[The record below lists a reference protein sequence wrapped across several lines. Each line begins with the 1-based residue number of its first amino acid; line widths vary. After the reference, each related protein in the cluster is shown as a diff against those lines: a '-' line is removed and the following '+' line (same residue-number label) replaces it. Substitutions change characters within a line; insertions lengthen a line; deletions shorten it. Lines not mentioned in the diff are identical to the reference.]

1 MKMISRRTVLRGA
14 GVALALPW
22 LEAMATASPTKL
34 DKPPVRTAFIFMP
47 NGVVPD
53 HWTPAGSDESFEL
66 TPMLEPLANVKG
78 DITLLEN
85 LWHEQTTGR
94 NGHWPKVPAWLSG
107 GYVVRSTGQ
116 RLDTGGVSIDQ
127 VLAKEIGSRTP
138 LPSLELGIDA
148 PRTGVDG
155 IGGGFARIYGS
166 YISWRDRHSPVARE
180 IIPQLAFDRLFRTT
194 SAPVLSGIDPNHPT
208 IKNSLLRDDKS
219 VLDLAMESAKSLQRR
234 VGNADRAK
242 IDEYLESVRSVER
255 RITASLQ
262 PQKRWLNETKLP
274 IDRPAAGIP
283 DDHKEHVRL
292 MMDVLLLAFWTDTTR
307 ISTLMLG
314 DAQTSRDFS
323 FLDGVK
329 GNYHKLSHHRNDP
342 RVRDQYERIG
352 TWHVEQLAYL
362 LERMKGL
369 DEGGSSLLDNSMVM
383 FGSSLKDGNEHN
395 NHDLPIVVAGKAG
408 GAIRSGRRI
417 RSEEDTPMCNLYVT
431 MSEIMG
437 VSLEAFGDSN
447 GRIEEL
453 ASTN

>member
-1 MKMISRRTVLRGA
+1 MTISRRTVLRGA

-22 LEAMATASPTKL
+22 LEAMSVASTKL
-34 DKPPVRTAFIFMP
+34 EKPPTRTAFIFMP
-47 NGVVPD
+47 NGVVPN
-53 HWTPAGSDESFEL
+53 HWTPEGDDESFEL
-66 TPMLEPLANVKG
+66 TPMLRPLANVKNE
-78 DITLLEN
+78 ITLLEN

-116 RLDTGGVSIDQ
+116 RLDTGGQSIDQ
-127 VLAKEIGSRTP
+127 VLATKMGQRTP

-166 YISWRDRHSPVARE
+166 YISWRDPHSPVARE
-180 IIPQLAFDRLFRTT
+180 IIPQLAFDRLFRTR

-208 IKNSLLRDDKS
+208 IQKSLLRDDAS
-219 VLDLAMESAKSLQRR
+219 VLDLAMESAKSLQRK
-234 VGNADRAK
+234 VGSADRSK

-255 RITASLQ
+255 RISASLK
-262 PQKRWLNETKLP
+262 PQKRWLNDKKLP

-314 DAQTSRDFS
+314 DAQTNRNFS
-323 FLDGVK
+323 FLDGVR
-329 GNYHKLSHHRNDP
+329 GNFHKLSHHRNDP
-342 RVRDQYERIG
+342 SVRDQYERIG

-362 LERMKGL
+362 LERMQSL
-369 DEGGSSLLDNSMVM
+369 DEGGTSLLDNSMLM

-395 NHDLPIVVAGKAG
+395 NHDLPILLAGRAG

-417 RSEEDTPMCNLYVT
+417 RAEADTPLCNLYVT
-431 MSEIMG
+431 MAQKMG
-437 VSLEAFGDSN
+437 INLDAFGDSD
-447 GRIEEL
+447 GQIDTL
-453 ASTN
+453 S

>member
-1 MKMISRRTVLRGA
+1 MKRISRRTVLRGA

-22 LEAMATASPTKL
+22 LEAMAHGADQAL
-34 DKPPVRTAFIFMP
+34 AKPPVRSAFLFMP

-53 HWTPAGSDESFEL
+53 HWAPAGDDESFEL
-66 TPMLEPLANVKG
+66 TPYLKSLSNVKD
-78 DITLLEN
+78 DITLIEN

-127 VLAKEIGSRTP
+127 VMARHIGAHTP

-166 YISWRDRHSPVARE
+166 YISWRDRNIPVARE
-180 IIPQLAFDRLFRTT
+180 IIPQLAFDRLFRTR
-194 SAPVLSGIDPNHPT
+194 SAPVISGVDPNHPA
-208 IKNSLLRDDKS
+208 IRSSLIRDDKS
-219 VLDLAMESAKSLQRR
+219 VLDLAMESAKSLQHK
-234 VGNADRAK
+234 VGRTDRAK

-255 RITASLQ
+255 RITASLR
-262 PQKRWLNETKLP
+262 PQKRWLNEKKLTV
-274 IDRPAAGIP
+274 DRPPAGIP
-283 DDHKEHVRL
+283 DNHEEHVRL
-292 MMDVLLLAFWTDTTR
+292 MMEVLVLAFWTDTTR

-314 DAQTSRDFS
+314 DAQTGRDFS

-329 GNYHKLSHHRNDP
+329 GSFHKLSHHRDDP

-352 TWHVEQLAYL
+352 TWHVEQVAWM

-369 DEGGSSLLDNSMVM
+369 DEGGSSLLDNCQIL
-383 FGSSLKDGNEHN
+383 FGSSLKDGNKHD
-395 NHDLPIVVAGKAG
+395 NHDLPLMIAGKAG
-408 GAIRSGRRI
+408 GRIRSGRRI
-417 RSEEDTPMCNLYVT
+417 RAGKDTPMCNLYVT
-431 MSEIMG
+431 MAQSMG
-437 VSLEAFGDSN
+437 VELQEFGDSTDDLTEIL
-447 GRIEEL
+447 G
-453 ASTN
+453 

>member
-1 MKMISRRTVLRGA
+1 MKRISRRTVLRGA

-22 LEAMATASPTKL
+22 LEAMAHGATPSLA
-34 DKPPVRTAFIFMP
+34 KPPVRTAFVFMP
-47 NGVVPD
+47 NGVVPE
-53 HWTPAGSDESFEL
+53 HWTPPGDKESFEL
-66 TPMLEPLANVKG
+66 TPYLQPLAKVKD
-78 DITLLEN
+78 DITLFEN

-116 RLDTGGVSIDQ
+116 RLDTGGQSIDQ
-127 VLAKEIGSRTP
+127 VLAQRVGTQTP

-166 YISWRDRHSPVARE
+166 YISWRDPHTPVARE

-194 SAPVLSGIDPNHPT
+194 SAPVISGIDPNHPS

-219 VLDLAMESAKSLQRR
+219 VLDLAMESAKSLQSK
-234 VGNADRAK
+234 VGTADRAK

-255 RITASLQ
+255 RITASLK
-262 PQKRWLNETKLP
+262 PQKRWLNEKKL
-274 IDRPAAGIP
+274 DVTRPPAGIP
-283 DDHKEHVRL
+283 DRHHDHVRL
-292 MMDVLLLAFWTDTTR
+292 MMDVLMLAFWTDTTR

-314 DAQTSRDFS
+314 DAQTGRDFS

-329 GNYHKLSHHRNDP
+329 GSFHKLSHHREDP
-342 RVRDQYERIG
+342 KVRDQYERIG
-352 TWHVEQLAYL
+352 KWHMEQFAWM

-369 DEGGSSLLDNSMVM
+369 DEGGTSLLDNCQIM

-395 NHDLPIVVAGKAG
+395 NHDLPILIAGKGG
-408 GAIRSGRRI
+408 GAIRSGRRV
-417 RSEEDTPMCNLYVT
+417 REEKDTPLCNLYLSIAKT
-431 MSEIMG
+431 MGID
-437 VSLEAFGDSN
+437 LAAFGDSTDA
-447 GRIEEL
+447 IEL
-453 ASTN
+453 